1 MTDKYKKK
9 ILVIEDEPPVR
20 NNLLILLKAEGFD
33 ALAAVDGLAGL
44 QLAQTH
50 LPDLI
55 LCDIMMPN
63 LDGYGVITALRS
75 SPETASIPFIFLSAK
90 ADRSDLRQGMEL
102 GADDYLTKPFTRVE
116 LLGAIAARFERQV
129 AINQPYSTPPLPA
142 AERLNDIQTS
152 LRHALERR
160 EFQPYYQPQID
171 LHTGKIMG
179 AEVLLRWL
187 HPRQGLVSPLEF
199 IPLAEETGWIIPI
212 GEWVLHTACTQAKAW
227 QIAGLSPLQI
237 AVNLSARQ
245 FNQPNL
251 RNRVLQILQETNLE
265 PRYLELE
272 LTESTIVENPKIAIQ
287 IMSDFKNLGIEIS
300 IDDFGTGY
308 SSLNY
313 LKQFPFNT
321 LKIDRLFV
329 SNINND
335 AKNAAITTAIT
346 QMAHTLNLKV
356 IAEGVETQAEL
367 SFLCQ
372 HNCDA
377 AQGYLFSRPIPAGE
391 FEKMLVADKIWE
403 INAG

>member
-1 MTDKYKKK
+1 
-9 ILVIEDEPPVR
+9 
-20 NNLLILLKAEGFD
+20 
-33 ALAAVDGLAGL
+33 
-44 QLAQTH
+44 
-50 LPDLI
+50 
-55 LCDIMMPN
+55 
-63 LDGYGVITALRS
+63 
-75 SPETASIPFIFLSAK
+75 
-90 ADRSDLRQGMEL
+90 
-102 GADDYLTKPFTRVE
+102 
-116 LLGAIAARFERQV
+116 
-129 AINQPYSTPPLPA
+129 
-142 AERLNDIQTS
+142 
-152 LRHALERR
+152 
-160 EFQPYYQPQID
+160 
-171 LHTGKIMG
+171 MG
-179 AEVLLRWL
+179 AEVLLSWL
-187 HPRQGLVSPLEF
+187 HPRKGLVSPLEF

-251 RNRVLQILQETNLE
+251 RNRVVQILQETNLE
-265 PRYLELE
+265 PKYLELE